1 VKRSDGDHAGEAL
14 EHLEILRAHVEAGS
28 WEDQVTVDAVCLR
41 LAAAIDASSRLSE
54 AARAEAFG
62 TLWPAVRATRN
73 RIVHGYV
80 TVDAE
85 IVRAT
90 VEHDLDGFAAALR
103 RIGRDT

>member
-1 VKRSDGDHAGEAL
+1 MA
-14 EHLEILRAHVEAGS
+14 
-28 WEDQVTVDAVCLR
+28 T
-41 LAAAIDASSRLSE
+41 
-54 AARAEAFG
+54 
-62 TLWPAVRATRN
+62 AVRATRN